1 MIWKIKWSNM
11 QKHHDKADNWCQYI
25 NHLYCKTTLNMKI
38 YNSGTLN
45 KSVIWKKKIIT
56 KCLWFPFFTL
66 LNGLYPFNS
75 ISFAILHVCKN
86 VQLNIRE
93 LSKIIKKVFAVSF
106 CYLHVRCPF
115 ITEYRSVYHFCILHR
130 RGFNVETNAFYI
142 SNRIHYVSY

>member
-1 MIWKIKWSNM
+1 MPIHESFILQNNTQHENIQFRDIKQIS
-11 QKHHDKADNWCQYI
+11 Y
-25 NHLYCKTTLNMKI
+25 L
-38 YNSGTLN
+38 
-45 KSVIWKKKIIT
+45 KKKIIT

>member
-1 MIWKIKWSNM
+1 MPIHESFILQNNTQHENIQFRDIKQIS
-11 QKHHDKADNWCQYI
+11 Y
-25 NHLYCKTTLNMKI
+25 L
-38 YNSGTLN
+38 
-45 KSVIWKKKIIT
+45 KKKIIT

-142 SNRIHYVSY
+142 SNHIHYVSY

>member
-1 MIWKIKWSNM
+1 MPIHESFILQNNTQHENIQFRDIKQIS
-11 QKHHDKADNWCQYI
+11 Y
-25 NHLYCKTTLNMKI
+25 L
-38 YNSGTLN
+38 
-45 KSVIWKKKIIT
+45 KKKIIT

-130 RGFNVETNAFYI
+130 RGFNVETNAFCI

>member
-1 MIWKIKWSNM
+1 MPIHESFILQNNTQHENIQFRDIKQIS
-11 QKHHDKADNWCQYI
+11 Y
-25 NHLYCKTTLNMKI
+25 L
-38 YNSGTLN
+38 
-45 KSVIWKKKIIT
+45 KKKNIT

-130 RGFNVETNAFYI
+130 RGFNVETNAFCI

>member
-1 MIWKIKWSNM
+1 MPIHESFILQNNTQHENIQFRDIKQIS
-11 QKHHDKADNWCQYI
+11 Y
-25 NHLYCKTTLNMKI
+25 L
-38 YNSGTLN
+38 
-45 KSVIWKKKIIT
+45 KKKFIT

-75 ISFAILHVCKN
+75 ISFTILHVCKN

-115 ITEYRSVYHFCILHR
+115 ITEYRSVYHFCILHC
-130 RGFNVETNAFYI
+130 RGFNVKTNAFYI
-142 SNRIHYVSY
+142 SNRIPYVSY

>member
-1 MIWKIKWSNM
+1 MPIHESFILQNNTQHENIQFRDIKQIS
-11 QKHHDKADNWCQYI
+11 Y
-25 NHLYCKTTLNMKI
+25 L
-38 YNSGTLN
+38 
-45 KSVIWKKKIIT
+45 KKKIIT

-66 LNGLYPFNS
+66 LNGLYPFYS
-75 ISFAILHVCKN
+75 ISFTILHVCKN

-106 CYLHVRCPF
+106 CYLRVRCPF

>member
-1 MIWKIKWSNM
+1 MPIHESFILQNNTQHENIQFRDIKQIS
-11 QKHHDKADNWCQYI
+11 Y
-25 NHLYCKTTLNMKI
+25 L
-38 YNSGTLN
+38 
-45 KSVIWKKKIIT
+45 KKKIIT

-86 VQLNIRE
+86 VQLNIRK

-115 ITEYRSVYHFCILHR
+115 ITEYKSVYHFCILHR

>member
-1 MIWKIKWSNM
+1 MPIHESFILQNNTQHENIQFRDIKQIS
-11 QKHHDKADNWCQYI
+11 Y
-25 NHLYCKTTLNMKI
+25 L
-38 YNSGTLN
+38 
-45 KSVIWKKKIIT
+45 KKKIIT

-115 ITEYRSVYHFCILHR
+115 ITEYKSVYHFCILHR

>member
-1 MIWKIKWSNM
+1 MPIHESFILQNNTQHENIQFRDIKQIS
-11 QKHHDKADNWCQYI
+11 Y
-25 NHLYCKTTLNMKI
+25 L
-38 YNSGTLN
+38 
-45 KSVIWKKKIIT
+45 KKKFIT

-75 ISFAILHVCKN
+75 ISFTILHVCKN

>member
-1 MIWKIKWSNM
+1 MPIHKSFILQNNTQHENIQFRDIKQIS
-11 QKHHDKADNWCQYI
+11 Y
-25 NHLYCKTTLNMKI
+25 L
-38 YNSGTLN
+38 
-45 KSVIWKKKIIT
+45 KKKIIT

>member
-1 MIWKIKWSNM
+1 MPIHESFILQNNTQHENIQFRDIKQIS
-11 QKHHDKADNWCQYI
+11 Y
-25 NHLYCKTTLNMKI
+25 L
-38 YNSGTLN
+38 
-45 KSVIWKKKIIT
+45 KKKIIT

-75 ISFAILHVCKN
+75 ISFTILHVCKN

-106 CYLHVRCPF
+106 CYLHVRCLF
-115 ITEYRSVYHFCILHR
+115 ITEYKSVYHFCILHR